1 MVGAEPVRYLLDS
14 SFLID
19 YLRGN
24 QAAISRF
31 REMFENGDQILV
43 NAIAVCEVATG
54 SRPGEE
60 GDLMAMLEPLEFVQP
75 GPETALQAGRWRDV
89 ARRAGSTLSLP
100 DALIAA
106 AADAMDAIVVTRNLR
121 DFALTPARV
130 EAY

>member
-1 MVGAEPVRYLLDS
+1 MRYLLDS
-14 SFLID
+14 SFLVD

-24 QAAISRF
+24 PAAISRF

-43 NAIAVCEVATG
+43 SEIAVCEVATG
-54 SRPGEE
+54 SRPGDE
-60 GDLMAMLEPLEFVQP
+60 GVLMAMLEPLEFVQP
-75 GPETALQAGRWRDV
+75 GPDTALQAGRWRQV
-89 ARRAGSTLSLP
+89 ARRAGNTLSLP

-106 AADAMDAIVVTRNLR
+106 AADAMDATVLSRNLR